1 MLDKFFNVFFS
12 LPLIRKFKPFYQ
24 RRKDLVLYAF
34 FGILTTAVSFIAFW
48 ISEILLKNIPYHEFI
63 SNTFS
68 WIFAVEFAFFTN
80 RRWVF
85 HSPTKTFY
93 AFIRQMAL
101 FYTGRLFSF
110 LVETFILW
118 VFVTILDFNALLIKA
133 FATLV
138 VLIMNYVISKLV
150 VFRQKTSLAEVTND

>member
-1 MLDKFFNVFFS
+1 
-12 LPLIRKFKPFYQ
+12 
-24 RRKDLVLYAF
+24 
-34 FGILTTAVSFIAFW
+34 
-48 ISEILLKNIPYHEFI
+48 
-63 SNTFS
+63 
-68 WIFAVEFAFFTN
+68 
-80 RRWVF
+80 
-85 HSPTKTFY
+85 
-93 AFIRQMAL
+93 MAL